1 MARRAL
7 FHSILIV
14 LAVASGFAASRQPW
28 QVLKEQE
35 ARTAVQVAEMRRSE
49 AKREAL
55 VREEARYR
63 SSLGREELAR
73 SRGLLPAGEHHADP
87 Q

>member
-7 FHSILIV
+7 VNFVFLV
-14 LAVASGFAASRQPW
+14 LAVAGGLAASREPW
-28 QVLKEQE
+28 RVLKEQK
-35 ARTAVQVAEMRRSE
+35 ARTAEQVAEMRRSE

-55 VREEARYR
+55 VRQEARYR

-73 SRGLLPAGEHHADP
+73 SRGLLPANERPADP